1 MGTKVFAG
9 SRAAGRLSEP
19 RAGASVRPASA
30 SAWLE
35 ARALFVVAVSAVVV
49 LSLLGIPQHLSQD
62 GWLALVAGRQ
72 IAAHGIP
79 QHDYFTVMAHGVRW
93 VDQQWL
99 AQLLMYELVR
109 VGGLQL
115 MTVTYVLVTSAAVAG
130 GVAAARA
137 LGGEDLHVLACLV
150 PGAFFY
156 LVTAVSI
163 RTQGLA
169 YPFFVATLWLL
180 ASEVRTRS
188 GSRRVYWVFPL
199 LVIWANLHGS
209 VTLGVGL
216 AGLYGLTLLAW
227 SVRARGL
234 AGLAT
239 ARAWVFIV
247 VSPLTLL
254 ATPYGPRMIHYYRV
268 TLLNSQFGRL
278 VTEWKP
284 VTSIAILAVPLFA
297 LIGVAA
303 VIQLRALLRARA
315 HAGAGVPLFD
325 VIVLG
330 VLAAG
335 AILAV
340 RNITW
345 YGLALMILL
354 PPAVTR
360 MKRGAAAPLR
370 RARVNQLLAS
380 AMLVLAALTVVI
392 VLGRPGAWFTSTY
405 PTGTV
410 AVLRAQIARD
420 PGAQI
425 FADVHYADW
434 LIWQDPRLFAGRV
447 AYDTSLELLSP
458 AQLNAI
464 ADPAA
469 KRAAG
474 SGGLLAPYRIWL
486 LFPGNRRLDRQLLDR
501 AGLHVLTRGRRI
513 IIATR
518 VRA

>member
-1 MGTKVFAG
+1 MGTKVFAD
-9 SRAAGRLSEP
+9 SRAAGLVSDP
-19 RAGASVRPASA
+19 RAGTMARPASA
-30 SAWLE
+30 AAWLE

-115 MTVTYVLVTSAAVAG
+115 MTVTYVLITSAAVAG

-180 ASEVRTRS
+180 ASELRSRS

-209 VTLGVGL
+209 VTLGVGI
-216 AGLYGLTLLAW
+216 AGLYGLTLLVG
-227 SVRARGL
+227 SVRSRGA
-234 AGLAT
+234 AGLAA
-239 ARAWVFIV
+239 ARAWAFILL
-247 VSPLTLL
+247 SPLTLL
-254 ATPYGPRMIHYYRV
+254 ATPYGLRMIHYYRV

-284 VTSIAILAVPLFA
+284 LTSIAILAVPLFL

-303 VIQLRALLRARA
+303 CIQLRALLRARG
-315 HAGAGVPLFD
+315 HAGAGLPLFD
-325 VIVLG
+325 VIVLS
-330 VLAAG
+330 VLAVG
-335 AILAV
+335 AIMAV

-345 YGLALMILL
+345 YGLALVILL
-354 PPAVTR
+354 SPAVTR
-360 MKRGAAAPLR
+360 MKRAGAAPLR
-370 RARVNQLLAS
+370 RARVNQLLA
-380 AMLVLAALTVVI
+380 AVMVALTTLTVVVI
-392 VLGRPGAWFTSTY
+392 LGRPSAWFTRTY
-405 PTGTV
+405 PSGTV
-410 AVLRAQIARD
+410 AALRAQIARD
-420 PGAQI
+420 PQARI

-434 LIWQDPRLFAGRV
+434 LIWEDPRLFAGRV

-469 KRAAG
+469 KRADG
-474 SGGLLAPYRIWL
+474 SRGLLAPYRIWL
-486 LFPGNRRLDRQLLDR
+486 LFPGNRTLNRELLGRD
-501 AGLHVLTRGRRI
+501 GLHVVSRSRRI